1 MLQGESTI
9 ELLCTRASIVVLAL
23 LHRNGN
29 ALPLPYSGKRGRA
42 ETPVRCHT
50 RKVLPAT
57 FTQWKTG
64 GRVFYSGVNLAGS
77 TLLVVYIFRD
87 NVVCALEV
95 NHKVTLHGK
104 STMRE

>member
-1 MLQGESTI
+1 MLH
-9 ELLCTRASIVVLAL
+9 CWYYFRKIV
-23 LHRNGN
+23 
-29 ALPLPYSGKRGRA
+29 YSRYQFN
-42 ETPVRCHT
+42 T

-57 FTQWKTG
+57 FTQGKTG

-95 NHKVTLHGK
+95 NYKVTLHRK

>member
-1 MLQGESTI
+1 MLH
-9 ELLCTRASIVVLAL
+9 CWYYFRKIV
-23 LHRNGN
+23 
-29 ALPLPYSGKRGRA
+29 YSRYRFN
-42 ETPVRCHT
+42 T